1 MDNTVSR
8 KQNSVDTTKSLA
20 FDVLWNDHIFKC
32 KLDTID
38 ILDSKHGIYILSYTC
53 VLLYI
58 HCVSISLSNSRVFY

>member
-38 ILDSKHGIYILSYTC
+38 ILEVSMVYIYII
-53 VLLYI
+53 I
-58 HCVSISLSNSRVFY
+58 HMCTIVYPLREYQPIK